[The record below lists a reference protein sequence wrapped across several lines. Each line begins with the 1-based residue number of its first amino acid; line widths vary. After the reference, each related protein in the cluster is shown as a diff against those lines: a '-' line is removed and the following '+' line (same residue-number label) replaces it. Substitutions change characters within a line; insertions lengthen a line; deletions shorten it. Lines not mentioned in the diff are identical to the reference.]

1 MEFASRLSFFF
12 FFTELLNHLYVSPV
26 TELLNHQYTIKIRR
40 LMAPKKKKGSEVA
53 TAAENR

>member
-40 LMAPKKKKGSEVA
+40 LMAPKKKK
-53 TAAENR
+53 RI